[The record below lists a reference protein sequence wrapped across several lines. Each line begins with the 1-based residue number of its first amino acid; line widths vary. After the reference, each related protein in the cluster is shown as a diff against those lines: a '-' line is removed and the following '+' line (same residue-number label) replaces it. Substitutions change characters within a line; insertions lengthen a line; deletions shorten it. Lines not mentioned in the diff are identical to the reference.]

1 MSEKLR
7 MLFVEDDALISS
19 GLNYTF
25 ESEGFEVIHRATLRE
40 ALYAVAAERFDVAVL
55 DLSLP
60 DGTGFEI
67 CKAIKERHGTPVLFL
82 TAADDEA
89 NTVKGL
95 ELGADDYIAKP
106 FRLRELMARICAA
119 LRRSGERDGKAE
131 TDVITLGDVTLDASS
146 ARVTRAG
153 AEVVLSASEYRL
165 LLALARNKGQILSRS
180 QLLET
185 LWDSGGEFV
194 NDNTLTVCMKRLREK
209 LYDDPRGQGIIE
221 TVRGLGYRAGG

>member
-1 MSEKLR
+1 MRAISA
-7 MLFVEDDALISS
+7 VEADESSSDSLIWTRRFPAAVRLS
-19 GLNYTF
+19 
-25 ESEGFEVIHRATLRE
+25 VRE
-40 ALYAVAAERFDVAVL
+40 ALQEVSAGRFDVAVL

-67 CKAIKERHGTPVLFL
+67 CGAIKEKHNTPVLFL
-82 TAADDEA
+82 TAVDDEA

-95 ELGADDYIAKP
+95 EMGADDYIAKP
-106 FRLRELMARICAA
+106 FRIRELIARIRAA
-119 LRRSGERDGKAE
+119 LRKSGERAGRPE
-131 TDVITLGDVTLDASS
+131 TDMITIGEVTVDVSS
-146 ARVTRAG
+146 ARVTRSG
-153 AEVVLSASEYRL
+153 AEVILSASEYRL
-165 LLALARNKGQILSRS
+165 LLALAKNRGRILSRS

-209 LYDDPRGQGIIE
+209 LNDDPHEPGIIE